1 MRSGRRVDG
10 AGGGCVPGLA
20 WENGLAVRPQ
30 PGCCLARAQ
39 AVGGHA
45 CRRRCGISGPAGAT
59 GQPDAHQRALQVLIQ
74 LDGAAC
80 GEGTSDECKD
90 RFRAAAPQLRP
101 ANNNTSHHKPHN
113 STGWGATPSHHM
125 PSLIPTPSP
134 HHPWQPP
141 PLTLRECQHLLT
153 RRAVQAHGPRRDEAH
168 VAPAAPTLAQ
178 RLACAPSRGSESVPG
193 VEAAT
198 GRPGAPRAPAKQLLP
213 CFVLARVQVVLAGTG
228 PPPPRLS
235 CAHTCGRQWGEGCFK
250 QSVHGRHLGHKVGKL
265 QAGSRAEAGGG
276 GGVAVSV
283 IRAIAA
289 GAQHA
294 QHAPPPP
301 PAMQRLPHLRLELC
315 QRVRHHRLPL
325 GSAPGHQP
333 YLSLHVCAH
342 LPSRGQGTGQCPVN
356 GAGRG

>member
-228 PPPPRLS
+228 PPPPGS
-235 CAHTCGRQWGEGCFK
+235 PAHTPVAASGEK
-250 QSVHGRHLGHKVGKL
+250 DASN
-265 QAGSRAEAGGG
+265 RA
-276 GGVAVSV
+276 SM
-283 IRAIAA
+283 AA
-289 GAQHA
+289 TLA
-294 QHAPPPP
+294 
-301 PAMQRLPHLRLELC
+301 
-315 QRVRHHRLPL
+315 
-325 GSAPGHQP
+325 
-333 YLSLHVCAH
+333 
-342 LPSRGQGTGQCPVN
+342 TK
-356 GAGRG
+356 